1 MLKKFSLWLQARAL
15 TRANRRAM
23 NEEVKNFNRVMA
35 VLPGKLGA
43 EKMKLAID
51 ATFCDKMAM
60 KCLTL
65 ASELYLSGEYTVLG
79 AFAEAERQ
87 TASQIRTVSDY
98 ETAKLFRHLWKTM
111 TIDERLTPKAR
122 KKLSDDCAMILK
134 KFQATALKRQI
145 EREQDRRLN

>member
-60 KCLTL
+60 KSLGTL
-65 ASELYLSGEYTVLG
+65 
-79 AFAEAERQ
+79 FERRIHCSRSLCWSWTTDCIADPHSKRLWDRQ
-87 TASQIRTVSDY
+87 VISSPLENDDDWWKAHPKS
-98 ETAKLFRHLWKTM
+98 AKEIK
-111 TIDERLTPKAR
+111 
-122 KKLSDDCAMILK
+122 
-134 KFQATALKRQI
+134 
-145 EREQDRRLN
+145 RRLRYDSEKISGHRIE